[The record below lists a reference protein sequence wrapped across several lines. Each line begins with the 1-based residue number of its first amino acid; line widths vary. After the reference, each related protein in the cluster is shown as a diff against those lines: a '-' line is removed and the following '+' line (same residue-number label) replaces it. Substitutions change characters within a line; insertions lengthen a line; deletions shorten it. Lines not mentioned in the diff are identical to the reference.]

1 MRIKYRYFKSFIVV
15 IFVLKVSLLFS
26 QVVYK
31 GSDTRLY
38 PDFYILESEF
48 SEGKYIQGNITEQ
61 GFQKY
66 NFKET
71 PNTRPAN
78 DRMLTL
84 RSNLIIDSSNI
95 KQDLYLVVMPVDY
108 PCAIFLNGNLIGF
121 RGNIKNG
128 YTNRIHYSESIFLPP
143 DFILYNKINDIAIQ
157 LYPKEG
163 EINSINRSF
172 ISKARDA
179 SYYVFLRN
187 FWGIK
192 LTLALTFC
200 GLIFFVYYLFTYLSR
215 ADYKKQS
222 YLFFALMNF
231 FFFISIIN
239 NIFTYNFTNT
249 FIVEIISRVGFQLAM
264 IFCLFFLFEYTGI
277 LLRFHKKIKIFIL
290 IIYLPAI
297 ALLLVQHNLSDL
309 LRANNTYP
317 ITMLVIG
324 ELAFAI
330 LSAIY
335 FIKEKSVKSLFLLL
349 VFAFNFFAGMH
360 DTYFFAI
367 LKVKP
372 FVLFTP
378 YSVFLMNLVI
388 FFVLAVDHTKIYHL
402 AISNSK
408 QLKSLNENL
417 ELMVAERTKKI
428 VEYTHKLEEA
438 NTTKDKFFSI
448 IAHDLKN
455 PFNTLIGYSELLK
468 SEFRDMSEHDI
479 HDQLNII
486 YATSKNGYVLL
497 DNLLQWAQT
506 QTNQISFNPEEIQL
520 KKLTQVCIENIE
532 NQSRFKDIEVINNVP
547 EDIVIKGDQNQIKT
561 ILRNLICNAVKYTAR
576 NGLII
581 IKSEKSNSDIM
592 VSVRDTGVGMSEKD
606 IQDLFRIDK
615 MFSKPGTNHERG
627 SGLGLILCKEFV
639 EKHNGKIWV
648 ESIPGYGSNFKFT
661 IPVK

>member
-231 FFFISIIN
+231 FS
-239 NIFTYNFTNT
+239 
-249 FIVEIISRVGFQLAM
+249 
-264 IFCLFFLFEYTGI
+264 
-277 LLRFHKKIKIFIL
+277 
-290 IIYLPAI
+290 
-297 ALLLVQHNLSDL
+297 
-309 LRANNTYP
+309 
-317 ITMLVIG
+317 
-324 ELAFAI
+324 
-330 LSAIY
+330 
-335 FIKEKSVKSLFLLL
+335 
-349 VFAFNFFAGMH
+349 
-360 DTYFFAI
+360 
-367 LKVKP
+367 
-372 FVLFTP
+372 
-378 YSVFLMNLVI
+378 
-388 FFVLAVDHTKIYHL
+388 
-402 AISNSK
+402 
-408 QLKSLNENL
+408 
-417 ELMVAERTKKI
+417 
-428 VEYTHKLEEA
+428 
-438 NTTKDKFFSI
+438 
-448 IAHDLKN
+448 
-455 PFNTLIGYSELLK
+455 
-468 SEFRDMSEHDI
+468 
-479 HDQLNII
+479 
-486 YATSKNGYVLL
+486 
-497 DNLLQWAQT
+497 
-506 QTNQISFNPEEIQL
+506 
-520 KKLTQVCIENIE
+520 
-532 NQSRFKDIEVINNVP
+532 
-547 EDIVIKGDQNQIKT
+547 
-561 ILRNLICNAVKYTAR
+561 
-576 NGLII
+576 
-581 IKSEKSNSDIM
+581 
-592 VSVRDTGVGMSEKD
+592 
-606 IQDLFRIDK
+606 
-615 MFSKPGTNHERG
+615 
-627 SGLGLILCKEFV
+627 
-639 EKHNGKIWV
+639 
-648 ESIPGYGSNFKFT
+648 
-661 IPVK
+661 